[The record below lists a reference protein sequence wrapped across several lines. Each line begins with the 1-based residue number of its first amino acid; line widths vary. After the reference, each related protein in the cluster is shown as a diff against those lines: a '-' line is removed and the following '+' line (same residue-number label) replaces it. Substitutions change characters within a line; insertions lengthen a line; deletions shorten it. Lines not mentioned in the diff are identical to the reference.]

1 MALRDLTPR
10 EREVVYRCLKAV
22 VEEDFVPD
30 CDFISVFGVTKDD
43 IREII
48 SRWPDVDDVTEFKV
62 ALAIADTLINL
73 VGYPHNK
80 DDFLLEYT
88 GATRH
93 EINYISEKWYDRRI
107 GKLLLGSRIE
117 SFEEG
122 SRIIQMAFSLEQ
134 NATIIYIEYLSIVN
148 KKRKWYEIL
157 FRGQGVLQ
165 EGEREQAVDFGE
177 RSAQCTLLSL
187 LGREVE
193 LFDTSSR
200 RNYARLRL
208 RDGTVLETTFDN
220 VEYTRDSQCW

>member
-10 EREVVYRCLKAV
+10 EREVVYRCLKAI

-30 CDFISVFGVTKDD
+30 CDFVAWVTKDD
-43 IREII
+43 IREVI
-48 SRWPDVDDVTEFKV
+48 SRWPNVDDLTEFKV
-62 ALAIADTLINL
+62 ARAINDTLNNL
-73 VGYPHNK
+73 VHYPHNM
-80 DDFLLEYT
+80 DDLLFQCT

-93 EINYISEKWYDRRI
+93 EINYIFEKWRDRRVSKVLI
-107 GKLLLGSRIE
+107 RSTTEL
-117 SFEEG
+117 FEGG
-122 SRIIQMAFSLEQ
+122 SRIIQMAFSVEH
-134 NATIIYIEYLSIVN
+134 NATIIYIDYVYLG
-148 KKRKWYEIL
+148 KYRRRYEIL

-220 VEYTRDSQCW
+220 VEYTRDSQCR